1 MQCTVEYRW
10 MTRSQAGEGSTMEER
25 LDMETERSGIVSA
38 NATVRR
44 RRRFSNIEMKRKLE
58 RWYCRC
64 IWVSSILCG
73 LAAVIIITAA
83 VREISCNASSIPFYK
98 KIKPWR
104 QNRNCVCSLITAQT
118 QFFLKVKNRH
128 HLAAAAEALVK
139 SGHGANGKREV
150 QILQRISS
158 RGNVW
163 RTVGRRRWRPESKN
177 PPGSTSLAAQN
188 QVSYL
193 DFWNDCWCLSD
204 AAAVDLLEGQQDY
217 WSYDNNRYTVVL
229 QCNVYPAP
237 TILHPFGSNLVV
249 PFTFLIS
256 LCLTWHCPQ
265 SDRVLYWF
273 TLPLS
278 CLASISCK
286 RQSSREHGVML
297 AHSALLPYL
306 FLLLPFLPTS
316 LQRSRSW
323 AQIRIWGRMFSCFT
337 MPDKCVFCL
346 KWGLGLWPIFS
357 FKFNHIASRLNF
369 SCCKN
374 CRFGKWWR

>member
-104 QNRNCVCSLITAQT
+104 QNRNCVCSLTTAQT

-139 SGHGANGKREV
+139 SGANGKREV
-150 QILQRISS
+150 QILRIYAKNLQQGQRLKDCGATKVKTRVEEPAWIDLSRSS
-158 RGNVW
+158 KSGELSGFLERLLMLEW
-163 RTVGRRRWRPESKN
+163 RSSCW
-177 PPGSTSLAAQN
+177 PPGRPTGLLVIWQQPVHCIAMQCIPSTHNLTPFWIQSCCAFHF
-188 QVSYL
+188 SYL
-193 DFWNDCWCLSD
+193 TLSHMT
-204 AAAVDLLEGQQDY
+204 L
-217 WSYDNNRYTVVL
+217 S
-229 QCNVYPAP
+229 
-237 TILHPFGSNLVV
+237 TIWPSHILVHPS
-249 PFTFLIS
+249 TFLS
-256 LCLTWHCPQ
+256 CFHLVQ
-265 SDRVLYWF
+265 ASVLPR
-273 TLPLS
+273 TRSNAGPLRI
-278 CLASISCK
+278 AS
-286 RQSSREHGVML
+286 
-297 AHSALLPYL
+297 
-306 FLLLPFLPTS
+306 LPFPPASLFTNITPEIKVMSSDSNMGQDVFLFHDARQMCVLP
-316 LQRSRSW
+316 QMG
-323 AQIRIWGRMFSCFT
+323 AGF
-337 MPDKCVFCL
+337 V
-346 KWGLGLWPIFS
+346 
-357 FKFNHIASRLNF
+357 ANF
-369 SCCKN
+369 LI
-374 CRFGKWWR
+374 

>member
-1 MQCTVEYRW
+1 MLHPFLS
-10 MTRSQAGEGSTMEER
+10 TRKSNLEGKIEIASAHWSLLNSFSRSKTDITSLQLQR
-25 LDMETERSGIVSA
+25 LWSRADTGQM
-38 NATVRR
+38 
-44 RRRFSNIEMKRKLE
+44 
-58 RWYCRC
+58 
-64 IWVSSILCG
+64 
-73 LAAVIIITAA
+73 
-83 VREISCNASSIPFYK
+83 VREKYK
-98 KIKPWR
+98 F
-104 QNRNCVCSLITAQT
+104 CA
-118 QFFLKVKNRH
+118 FM
-128 HLAAAAEALVK
+128 
-139 SGHGANGKREV
+139 
-150 QILQRISS
+150 QRISS

-217 WSYDNNRYTVVL
+217 WSYDNNRYTVL

-265 SDRVLYWF
+265 SDRVTYWF